1 MLFYV
6 LMFNVDLY
14 CVNYFLKSR
23 EKLKK
28 KLEISGSSMVAV
40 EAFGDSNYS
49 YDHELLGDPGSLE
62 RQYVSKSSGSGS
74 LRGSG
79 RRERGGKASR
89 PPKMRQKKYNQQ
101 DVEEGGEDPDGSN
114 SLMKRRRKMELQ
126 VQVDPSSQPVVA
138 PLHSLAFN
146 DMGPPDDTP
155 RKQVFKFKGSKDI
168 ALNGPLESPLS
179 LDKHVSFDGSFNI
192 AADTP
197 TLSKLMNLIPP
208 HGSKPGSTL
217 TSDSLRFDFDEIVQ
231 HFPSPRTGFPSPR
244 LGYSPRAGDLAST
257 TWSGLNLDSTTSVGS
272 IGASFF
278 NFPEST
284 TGPGPSGFSARGDG
298 GNKKS
303 STDDFNLMLMSPKSP
318 NKLTPLS
325 STGSSTPGSV
335 GLIPSGNFT
344 PGVALS
350 SGGFGVN
357 TPGSGGMEMFEDQG
371 KFGSM
376 KKRGRRDISTDE
388 DGFGG
393 DAVDIGLNDH

>member
-1 MLFYV
+1 M
-6 LMFNVDLY
+6 
-14 CVNYFLKSR
+14 
-23 EKLKK
+23 KK
-28 KLEISGSSMVAV
+28 KLEISGSSIVGV
-40 EAFGDSNYS
+40 EAAFGDTHYS
-49 YDHELLGDPGSLE
+49 YGSDLLSDSDLIE
-62 RQYVSKSSGSGS
+62 RRYMSKSSGSGSGSNS

-89 PPKMRQKKYNQQ
+89 PPKMRQKKYSQHEGG
-101 DVEEGGEDPDGSN
+101 EEGGEDQDGSN

-155 RKQVFKFKGSKDI
+155 RKVFTKFKGSKEI

-208 HGSKPGSTL
+208 HSSKPGSTL

-244 LGYSPRAGDLAST
+244 SGYSPRAGDLAST

-298 GNKKS
+298 GSKKS

-318 NKLTPLS
+318 KLTPQS
-325 STGSSTPGSV
+325 SNGSSTPGSV
-335 GLIPSGNFT
+335 GLIPSGSFT
-344 PGVALS
+344 PGVALAS
-350 SGGFGVN
+350 SSGFGVN
-357 TPGSGGMEMFEDQG
+357 TPGSSGVSFEMFEDQG

-376 KKRGRRDISTDE
+376 KKRGRRDISTEGDS
-388 DGFGG
+388 FGG
-393 DAVDIGLNDH
+393 RDGDIGLK